1 MMDFERP
8 TTMRV
13 GFSFLGLG
21 ERNERKTNKGLPTIN
36 WPLLDDMRHL

>member
-1 MMDFERP
+1 MMDFGTS

-21 ERNERKTNKGLPTIN
+21 ERNERKINKGLPMIN
-36 WPLLDDMRHL
+36 RPLLDDMCHP

>member
-36 WPLLDDMRHL
+36 